1 MVNTQFHKK
10 HYLYDSLMWCIC
22 LKKHNGMQAE
32 YKGFLRM
39 FVPYRSQSKK
49 HSEIYDVVFGLP
61 WHTQYYMKDHC

>member
-1 MVNTQFHKK
+1 
-10 HYLYDSLMWCIC
+10 
-22 LKKHNGMQAE
+22 MQAE

-61 WHTQYYMKDHC
+61 VMAYPILYERPLLVYIDFENGT